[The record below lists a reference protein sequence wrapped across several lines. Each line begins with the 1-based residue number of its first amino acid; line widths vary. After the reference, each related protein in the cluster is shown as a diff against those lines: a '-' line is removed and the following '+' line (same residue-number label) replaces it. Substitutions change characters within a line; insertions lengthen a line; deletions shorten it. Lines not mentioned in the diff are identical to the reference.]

1 MLKIFL
7 KIIVI
12 SYIILGMKQNKLL
25 DFLMKIVKGGFIGVA
40 AVIPGFSGG
49 TIACIVG
56 IYDELIEAISGI
68 RKHFKESI
76 LTLLPYL
83 LGAAIFAALLITPIT
98 WGVDKHPFITVSLFT
113 GLMLGGLPSFCN
125 TIKGK
130 ASKTNILAL
139 LLGAIAVVAII
150 IPSLSSG
157 GAYNESLMTPS
168 WYTYL
173 ILFLIGILGSFALV
187 VPGISG
193 SMILLI
199 LGFYNPIM
207 DTIKGF
213 LHSIGINIGDFST
226 AFNPSI
232 LENDY
237 YLFQSFGL
245 LACFGIGIIVGFFVI
260 SKIMKYLLTNH
271 KIITYF
277 AILGF
282 ILASIIG
289 IYANPTYYESLNHI
303 DIILAIIF
311 LVVGCVGSYFLTK
324 LADNKS
330 KEGIE

>member
-1 MLKIFL
+1 
-7 KIIVI
+7 
-12 SYIILGMKQNKLL
+12 MKQNKLL

-173 ILFLIGILGSFALV
+173 ILFLIGILGSCALV

-213 LHSIGINIGDFST
+213 LHSIGISIGDFST

>member
-1 MLKIFL
+1 
-7 KIIVI
+7 
-12 SYIILGMKQNKLL
+12 MKQNKIL
-25 DFLMKIVKGGFIGVA
+25 DFLLKIVKGGFIGVA

-68 RKHFKESI
+68 RKHFKESV

-83 LGAAIFAALLITPIT
+83 LGAAIFAAIFITPIT

-113 GLMLGGLPSFCN
+113 GLMLGGLPSFCKN
-125 TIKGK
+125 IQGK
-130 ASKTNILAL
+130 TSKENILAL

-157 GAYNESLMTPS
+157 GAYNESLLSPE

-173 ILFLIGILGSFALV
+173 LIFALGIIGSFALV

-213 LHSIGINIGDFST
+213 LHSIGLSFGEFST
-226 AFNPSI
+226 SFDPSV
-232 LENDY
+232 LENGS

-245 LACFGIGIIVGFFVI
+245 LACFGIGIIVGFFFI
-260 SKIMKYLLTNH
+260 SKLMKYLLTKH
-271 KIITYF
+271 KTTTYF

-282 ILASIIG
+282 ILASIVG
-289 IYANPTYYESLNHI
+289 IYANPTYYENFNHI
-303 DIILAIIF
+303 DVILAIVF
-311 LVVGCVGSYFLTK
+311 LACGCIGSFFLTK
-324 LADNKS
+324 LADS
-330 KEGIE
+330 KAKIKEN

>member
-1 MLKIFL
+1 
-7 KIIVI
+7 
-12 SYIILGMKQNKLL
+12 MKQNKIL
-25 DFLMKIVKGGFIGVA
+25 DFLLKIVKGGFIGVA

-130 ASKTNILAL
+130 TSKTNILAL

-213 LHSIGINIGDFST
+213 LHSIGLSLGEFST
-226 AFNPSI
+226 SFDPSV
-232 LENDY
+232 LENGS

-260 SKIMKYLLTNH
+260 SKLMKYLLTNH

>member
-1 MLKIFL
+1 
-7 KIIVI
+7 
-12 SYIILGMKQNKLL
+12 MKQNKII
-25 DFLMKIVKGGFIGVA
+25 DFLLKIVKGGFIGVA

-130 ASKTNILAL
+130 TSKTNILAL

-207 DTIKGF
+207 DTLKGF
-213 LHSIGINIGDFST
+213 LHSIGLSLGEFST
-226 AFNPSI
+226 SFDTSV
-232 LENDY
+232 LENGS

-260 SKIMKYLLTNH
+260 SKLMKYLLTNH

-311 LVVGCVGSYFLTK
+311 LVIGCVGSYFLTK

>member
-1 MLKIFL
+1 
-7 KIIVI
+7 
-12 SYIILGMKQNKLL
+12 MKQNKIL
-25 DFLMKIVKGGFIGVA
+25 DFLLKIVKGGFIGVA

-68 RKHFKESI
+68 RKHFKESV

-83 LGAAIFAALLITPIT
+83 LGAAIFAAIFITPIT

-130 ASKTNILAL
+130 TSKTNILAL

-213 LHSIGINIGDFST
+213 LHSIGLSLGEFST
-226 AFNPSI
+226 SFDTSV
-232 LENDY
+232 LENGS

-260 SKIMKYLLTNH
+260 SKLMKYLLTNH

-282 ILASIIG
+282 ILASIVG

-311 LVVGCVGSYFLTK
+311 LVIGCVGSYFLTK